1 MAPCGTKRRD
11 ALESIDRSQTPNTRS
26 FMKFSWKP
34 FVLLAAA
41 LAVAG
46 PGQAADGPAIEEN
59 PVLVRMAGGETIA
72 ESDLTAY
79 LQRRVDLRSAIRNVW
94 GIQTALKEMAMTRSL
109 VLEGGVL
116 GVERAAGKEKTVE
129 RFDDAYAYAVF
140 KKIAPQCE
148 PPADAAAARKFFDET
163 PEAFRVPPM
172 ARLSRIM
179 LPTGATVEGEAAA
192 GWLLQQTQAIGS
204 GARKFDAAAE
214 IASGVYK
221 LDPQGDLGW
230 VTLTNDVPIL
240 RALADA
246 KTGDMVGPVPEGEFV
261 YLFQIVSK
269 RDARQ
274 LTWDEAATSAP
285 ARAVR
290 YCREQATAKTE
301 EKLFKKYDVQID
313 VPKIRTLF
321 NTSRKKPQAVTQ

>member
-1 MAPCGTKRRD
+1 
-11 ALESIDRSQTPNTRS
+11 
-26 FMKFSWKP
+26 MKFSWKS
-34 FVLLAAA
+34 FATLAAA
-41 LAVAG
+41 LVVVV
-46 PGQAADGPAIEEN
+46 PVLAADAPAFEEN
-59 PVLVRMAGGETIA
+59 PVLARMAGGETIA

-79 LQRRVDLRSAIRNVW
+79 LQKRIDLRHTLRNVW
-94 GIQTALKEMAMTRSL
+94 GIQTALREMAMTRSL
-109 VLEGGVL
+109 VLEGGPL
-116 GVERAAGKEKTVE
+116 GVERVVGKDKATD
-129 RFDDAYAYAVF
+129 RFDDAYAHAVF
-140 KKIAPQCE
+140 KKIAPVCE
-148 PPADAAAARKFFDET
+148 PPADGVAARKFFDET
-163 PEAFRVPPM
+163 PQAFRVPPM

-179 LPTGATVEGEAAA
+179 LPAGASVEGELAT

-246 KTGDMVGPVPEGEFV
+246 KAGDMVGPVPEGEFI
-261 YLFQIVSK
+261 YLFHIASK

-274 LTWDEAATSAP
+274 LTWDEAVTSVP
-285 ARAVR
+285 GRAVR
-290 YCREQATAKTE
+290 YCREQANAQIE
-301 EKLFKKYDVQID
+301 EKMFKKYDVQID
-313 VPKIRTLF
+313 VAKIRMLF